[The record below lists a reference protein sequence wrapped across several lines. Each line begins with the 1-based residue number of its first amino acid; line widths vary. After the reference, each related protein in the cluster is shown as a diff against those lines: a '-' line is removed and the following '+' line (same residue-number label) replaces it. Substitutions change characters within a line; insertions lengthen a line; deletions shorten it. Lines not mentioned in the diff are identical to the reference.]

1 MIIKVIP
8 TKFEVD
14 AKDPESPLKVEYV
27 VELTT
32 EIYSDI
38 MSSGLTYINDET
50 IQKCVE
56 TLAEAVQAKIEADLG
71 LKSPTIEQPT
81 IYKEEDL

>member
-1 MIIKVIP
+1 MIVKVIP
-8 TKFEVD
+8 TKLEVD
-14 AKDPESPLKVEYV
+14 AKNPESPLKVEYV

-32 EIYSDI
+32 EVYSDM
-38 MSSGLTYINDET
+38 MSSGVTYINDDT

-71 LKSPTIEQPT
+71 LKSPTIEQQT
-81 IYKEEDL
+81 LYKEEDL